1 MPVPDLPAT
10 ADTTTLR
17 ARGHARGS
25 DAAGPIAVGAL
36 VLYAILTALVVTG
49 STLTFDTS
57 LMLSLGAER
66 RPWLSPLM
74 YLASIIGGGPVAIPA
89 ALVFVWL
96 LWRRRR
102 REDARAYAV
111 IALSGWALYGLAKLS
126 IARARPHVIPYL
138 YHGAGWYS
146 YPSGH
151 STLAPIVFGLAAVL
165 WSAKWRSEGRRR
177 TLIIAAS
184 ALAGVI
190 AFSRVYIGVH
200 YPSDVA
206 GGLLLGVAWSAFWYW
221 WWGTALGKE
230 PAA

>member
-1 MPVPDLPAT
+1 M
-10 ADTTTLR
+10 
-17 ARGHARGS
+17 
-25 DAAGPIAVGAL
+25 I
-36 VLYAILTALVVTG
+36 LYAILTAFVVTG
-49 STLTFDTS
+49 STLPLDTS

-66 RPWLSPLM
+66 RPWFSPLM
-74 YLASIIGGGPVAIPA
+74 YLASLIGGGAVAIPA
-89 ALVFVWL
+89 ALGFVWL
-96 LWRRRR
+96 LWRGRR
-102 REDARAYAV
+102 REDARAYAI

-165 WSAKWRSEGRRR
+165 WSASWPSSARRGA
-177 TLIIAAS
+177 LIAGAS
-184 ALAGVI
+184 ALAVTI

-206 GGLLLGVAWSAFWYW
+206 GGLLLGIAWSAFWYW
-221 WWGTALGKE
+221 WWGTSLGVPRE
-230 PAA
+230 A